1 MPMFI
6 YLSRVHWQYPAIMGS
21 GLDLGIVISIQIV
34 DVISFSKSS
43 LLLYV
48 IELDT
53 IRPVLDSFVVW
64 AILVVSIV

>member
-1 MPMFI
+1 M
-6 YLSRVHWQYPAIMGS
+6 SS